1 MRDALDVA
9 ERAAYEGKLAG
20 TIFWHWYDRGVGL
33 TSSYGIHSD
42 ESTFAIIQEHV
53 RDMNAI
59 TGARAYCP
67 LR

>member
-1 MRDALDVA
+1 
-9 ERAAYEGKLAG
+9 
-20 TIFWHWYDRGVGL
+20 L

-42 ESTFAIIQEHV
+42 ESTFGIIQAHV

-59 TGARAYCP
+59 TGALTYCP